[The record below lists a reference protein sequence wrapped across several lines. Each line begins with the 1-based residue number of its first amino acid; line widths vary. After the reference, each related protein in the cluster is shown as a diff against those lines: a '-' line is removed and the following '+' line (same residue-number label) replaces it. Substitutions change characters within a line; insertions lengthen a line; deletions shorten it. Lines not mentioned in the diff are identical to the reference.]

1 MRIAIFGYGGVGKA
15 LVRLIEEKREE
26 LKGEGLK
33 PEVNYVIE
41 YYGGIYA
48 KEGIELAKL
57 IEFTQS
63 GEKDITRYEGGS
75 KEIDVDTVIENGDVD
90 LAVIMTPTNKETGE
104 PGLGFIR
111 KLLGAGIN
119 VVTSDKGPVLLAYE
133 ELKEL
138 AKEKGVQLGIGCTT
152 GGALPTVNGGM
163 MDMAGAKIKSIEGVL
178 NGTTNFILKDM
189 EERGVSYEEA
199 LKKAQEDGIAET
211 NPSLDVEGYDT
222 ATKLLI
228 LTKVHM
234 GITKSIEEVE
244 IEGITKVT
252 QEDIRKA
259 KEEGKKYRL
268 VGRTEVGEDG
278 EVKIRVSPEKVGQE
292 NIFYSVE
299 GKNKAVRYTSD
310 TLGDLVMIGGA
321 SGTTPAAASILR
333 DVINIHRG
341 YKFVR

>member
-48 KEGIELAKL
+48 KEGIELTKL

-111 KLLGAGIN
+111 KLLNAGIN

-228 LTKVHM
+228 LT
-234 GITKSIEEVE
+234 
-244 IEGITKVT
+244 
-252 QEDIRKA
+252 
-259 KEEGKKYRL
+259 
-268 VGRTEVGEDG
+268 
-278 EVKIRVSPEKVGQE
+278 
-292 NIFYSVE
+292 
-299 GKNKAVRYTSD
+299 
-310 TLGDLVMIGGA
+310 
-321 SGTTPAAASILR
+321 
-333 DVINIHRG
+333 
-341 YKFVR
+341 

>member
-119 VVTSDKGPVLLAYE
+119 VVTSDKGPCLL
-133 ELKEL
+133 
-138 AKEKGVQLGIGCTT
+138 
-152 GGALPTVNGGM
+152 
-163 MDMAGAKIKSIEGVL
+163 
-178 NGTTNFILKDM
+178 
-189 EERGVSYEEA
+189 
-199 LKKAQEDGIAET
+199 
-211 NPSLDVEGYDT
+211 
-222 ATKLLI
+222 
-228 LTKVHM
+228 
-234 GITKSIEEVE
+234 
-244 IEGITKVT
+244 
-252 QEDIRKA
+252 
-259 KEEGKKYRL
+259 
-268 VGRTEVGEDG
+268 
-278 EVKIRVSPEKVGQE
+278 
-292 NIFYSVE
+292 
-299 GKNKAVRYTSD
+299 YTSP
-310 TLGDLVMIGGA
+310 
-321 SGTTPAAASILR
+321 SPR
-333 DVINIHRG
+333 DRQ
-341 YKFVR
+341 KSRMPSSA